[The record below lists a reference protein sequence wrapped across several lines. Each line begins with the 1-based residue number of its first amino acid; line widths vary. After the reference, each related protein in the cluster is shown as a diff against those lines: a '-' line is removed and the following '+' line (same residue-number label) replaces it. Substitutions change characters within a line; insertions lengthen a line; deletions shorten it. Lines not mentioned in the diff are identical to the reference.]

1 MIKIFRCE
9 CLRLLCNKFSSA
21 CWRCCCSMPDRCS
34 TPWPSP
40 AWPIRPP
47 FRPGASGPTWGGC
60 CPCVGG
66 GPVFPHLFH
75 VGPGAAGGGA
85 HRRHPRRPRRYAL
98 ARCAAALVGVALLCL
113 AALAL
118 AALLY
123 ARLFGWTDWG
133 SLALPAL
140 VILAPP
146 LVFALGSGWL
156 LGRLRPWLLYVWM
169 LLPFALA
176 ALPLPE
182 ALGLWNG
189 GLCTSYP
196 LTLGMLDPAFSL
208 PAAAWAVQGLL
219 LAAGVLLCWWRERG
233 KRCIISDRPYT
244 IST

>member
-1 MIKIFRCE
+1 MQQVFHRPAGGAAVLCRTGV
-9 CLRLLCNKFSSA
+9 LR
-21 CWRCCCSMPDRCS
+21 R
-34 TPWPSP
+34 SP
-40 AWPIRPP
+40 PRRGPYGP
-47 FRPGASGPTWGGC
+47 FFALELRGLPGAAAA
-60 CPCVGG
+60 PCVGG

-75 VGPGAAGGGA
+75 VGPGAAGLTA
-85 HRRHPRRPRRYAL
+85 ATPADPRRYAL

-219 LAAGVLLCWWRERG
+219 LAAGVLLLLVAG
-233 KRCIISDRPYT
+233 KGKKVYNQ
-244 IST
+244 

>member
-1 MIKIFRCE
+1 M
-9 CLRLLCNKFSSA
+9 
-21 CWRCCCSMPDRCS
+21 
-34 TPWPSP
+34 
-40 AWPIRPP
+40 
-47 FRPGASGPTWGGC
+47 
-60 CPCVGG
+60 
-66 GPVFPHLFH
+66 
-75 VGPGAAGGGA
+75 
-85 HRRHPRRPRRYAL
+85 
-98 ARCAAALVGVALLCL
+98 GVALLCL
-113 AALAL
+113 EALAL

-196 LTLGMLDPAFSL
+196 LTLGMLRPGFL
-208 PAAAWAVQGLL
+208 PPGGGLGRPRAASGCRGAPF
-219 LAAGVLLCWWRERG
+219 AGGG
-233 KRCIISDRPYT
+233 KGEKGV
-244 IST
+244 

>member
-9 CLRLLCNKFSSA
+9 CRRLLCNKFFIGLLAVLLFYAGQVFTPQSS
-21 CWRCCCSMPDRCS
+21 
-34 TPWPSP
+34 SP
-40 AWPIRPP
+40 VAHGPLFFI
-47 FRPGASGPTWGGC
+47 PGASAYQVAAALVCGA
-60 CPCVGG
+60 
-66 GPVFPHLFH
+66 LFFLTFFTSARERR
-75 VGPGAAGGGA
+75 AAVLTA
-85 HRRHPRRPRRYAL
+85 ATPADPRRYAL

-123 ARLFGWTDWG
+123 DRLFGWTDWG

-189 GLCTSYP
+189 GR
-196 LTLGMLDPAFSL
+196 A
-208 PAAAWAVQGLL
+208 
-219 LAAGVLLCWWRERG
+219 
-233 KRCIISDRPYT
+233 RP
-244 IST
+244 IP

>member
-9 CLRLLCNKFSSA
+9 CRRLLCNKFFIGLLAVLLFYAGQVFYAVALPGVAHTAPFSPWSFGAYLGRLLPLVWVGALFFLTFFTSA
-21 CWRCCCSMPDRCS
+21 RERRAAVLTAA
-34 TPWPSP
+34 TP
-40 AWPIRPP
+40 AD
-47 FRPGASGPTWGGC
+47 
-60 CPCVGG
+60 
-66 GPVFPHLFH
+66 
-75 VGPGAAGGGA
+75 
-85 HRRHPRRPRRYAL
+85 PRRYAL

-118 AALLY
+118 A
-123 ARLFGWTDWG
+123 
-133 SLALPAL
+133 AL

-208 PAAAWAVQGLL
+208 TAAAWAVQGLL
-219 LAAGVLLCWWRERG
+219 LAAGVLLLLVAG
-233 KRCIISDRPYT
+233 KGKKVYNQ
-244 IST
+244 

>member
-9 CLRLLCNKFSSA
+9 CRRLLCNKFFIGLLAVLLFYAGQVFYAVALPGVAHTAPFSPWSFGA
-21 CWRCCCSMPDRCS
+21 YLAVLTAA
-34 TPWPSP
+34 TP
-40 AWPIRPP
+40 AD
-47 FRPGASGPTWGGC
+47 
-60 CPCVGG
+60 
-66 GPVFPHLFH
+66 
-75 VGPGAAGGGA
+75 
-85 HRRHPRRPRRYAL
+85 PRRYAL

-219 LAAGVLLCWWRERG
+219 LAAGVLLLLVAG
-233 KRCIISDRPYT
+233 KGKKVYNQ
-244 IST
+244 

>member
-9 CLRLLCNKFSSA
+9 CRRLLCNKFFIGLLAVLLFYAGQVFYAVALPGVAHTAPFSPWSFGAYLGRLLPLVWVGALFFLTFFTSA
-21 CWRCCCSMPDRCS
+21 RERRAAVLTAA
-34 TPWPSP
+34 TP
-40 AWPIRPP
+40 AD
-47 FRPGASGPTWGGC
+47 
-60 CPCVGG
+60 
-66 GPVFPHLFH
+66 
-75 VGPGAAGGGA
+75 
-85 HRRHPRRPRRYAL
+85 PRRYAL
-98 ARCAAALVGVALLCL
+98 ARCAA
-113 AALAL
+113 
-118 AALLY
+118 
-123 ARLFGWTDWG
+123 
-133 SLALPAL
+133 AL

-156 LGRLRPWLLYVWM
+156 LGRLRPCLLYVWM

-219 LAAGVLLCWWRERG
+219 LAAGVLLLLVAG
-233 KRCIISDRPYT
+233 KGKKVYNQ
-244 IST
+244 